1 MLSVTFDAI
10 YSRFLSKVQAYDLLE
25 LVESDCYEQLNEWLK
40 SVRSDPRVRKLFTS
54 LSFDDINKSVSF
66 TLRNAVDNSSDIDFV
81 IEIFGLGIAWKW
93 VEPKYKSVVN
103 MAQAFMGSHDI
114 KMYSQAQ
121 HMAELS
127 NMYNNS
133 RTDLYRYIASHG
145 YYNNSYVKKEDE

>member
-93 VEPKYKSVVN
+93 VEPKYKSIIN
-103 MAQAFMGSHDI
+103 AAQFFGG
-114 KMYSQAQ
+114 KEQKFYSQQA
-121 HMAELS
+121 HMSELS